1 MEPSWEWHVGDP
13 VGFGNEVGSPEVP
26 YMDYANKSKET
37 EEERRQRENE
47 EAEQRRISELR
58 IKSNRI
64 SDEAWKLNE
73 EER

>member
-47 EAEQRRISELR
+47 EAEQR
-58 IKSNRI
+58 
-64 SDEAWKLNE
+64 
-73 EER
+73 